1 MCCSLSL
8 SPPSLFKP
16 PPAMSFKDR
25 TNEFHSMVDRI
36 RSRSNASSTLERR
49 SLLSS
54 PRMTSNGKQKQ
65 HHPRSEFS
73 LMAAEISRNITS
85 TASKLEKLTKRKYGC
100 FCLLQQDLTNCI
112 YMYVVAKRKT
122 LFDDKPVEISVCRRR
137 LIAASWI
144 LNERY
149 IGIDVYYQ
157 ARYCQA
163 QQANCHVAR
172 LYQAPTPILQAS
184 NRAYIECRC
193 CPSEQVSRYVN
204 EF

>member
-1 MCCSLSL
+1 MLFSFSF
-8 SPPSLFKP
+8 SSSLFKPP

-85 TASKLEKLTKRKYGC
+85 TASKLEKLTKRKYG
-100 FCLLQQDLTNCI
+100 FFYLLQQDLTNFV
-112 YMYVVAKRKT
+112 YMHVVAKRKT
-122 LFDDKPVEISVCRRR
+122 LFDDKPVEISVCR
-137 LIAASWI
+137 
-144 LNERY
+144 
-149 IGIDVYYQ
+149 
-157 ARYCQA
+157 
-163 QQANCHVAR
+163 
-172 LYQAPTPILQAS
+172 
-184 NRAYIECRC
+184 
-193 CPSEQVSRYVN
+193 
-204 EF
+204 